1 MSEKTCLFGEESVYR
16 IPALINT
23 KNALIAACNRETNA
37 NDYGYMELVIR
48 RSEDGGESWSDV
60 SLIAAPPAREIS
72 DNPEASKSAFFIDP
86 CLCVADNGDILLLAT
101 FFPESKGIMDKKLLE
116 KKTAFAGFDGNMYP
130 IIYDRNGNYF
140 IILDDGKIITSSKSK
155 TPFRIEGLGEL
166 YKDDEYCGNIYLNG
180 AMGKSMSDVKTTFGA
195 PLKAPKRSY
204 IFMFKSSDGGKTWS
218 EGRDIT
224 KDILVES
231 DGFFLGIA
239 PGSALKTKS
248 GRIIVPLY
256 TLKNTACIYS
266 DDNGETWQRNKRFP
280 YTDNIDEWSAVQAE
294 DGSIYSFGRA
304 KSLGK
309 TPVSVSKDNGITWVK
324 DKKADF
330 KAPKCQKNAICIGDK
345 IYVSHPSGKIRENGV
360 ISIGEFVYDKKGNVK
375 GIKWSKDDIKIND
388 GFFAYSCLTKLD
400 DNTLGILYED
410 APSAHIVFEKIKL
423 N

>member
-1 MSEKTCLFGEESVYR
+1 MIKEFALRSLKSRVSPQYGNLFAYAGNNPIKYTDPDGRVLACLTGLVVGGIGGGLS
-16 IPALINT
+16 ALAQGKRLNSREFWAGVAGGAT
-23 KNALIAACNRETNA
+23 SGLIAGAAVDLTVLTGGTA
-37 NDYGYMELVIR
+37 LPFILV
-48 RSEDGGESWSDV
+48 
-60 SLIAAPPAREIS
+60 
-72 DNPEASKSAFFIDP
+72 
-86 CLCVADNGDILLLAT
+86 
-101 FFPESKGIMDKKLLE
+101 
-116 KKTAFAGFDGNMYP
+116 FAGGA
-130 IIYDRNGNYF
+130 
-140 IILDDGKIITSSKSK
+140 
-155 TPFRIEGLGEL
+155 LG
-166 YKDDEYCGNIYLNG
+166 G
-180 AMGKSMSDVKTTFGA
+180 AV
-195 PLKAPKRSY
+195 
-204 IFMFKSSDGGKTWS
+204 
-218 EGRDIT
+218 
-224 KDILVES
+224 
-231 DGFFLGIA
+231 
-239 PGSALKTKS
+239 GSALKTKS

-345 IYVSHPSGKIRENGV
+345 IYVSHPSGKIREKGV

-375 GIKWSKDDIKIND
+375 GIKWSKDDIRIND

-400 DNTLGILYED
+400 DNTLGILYAD